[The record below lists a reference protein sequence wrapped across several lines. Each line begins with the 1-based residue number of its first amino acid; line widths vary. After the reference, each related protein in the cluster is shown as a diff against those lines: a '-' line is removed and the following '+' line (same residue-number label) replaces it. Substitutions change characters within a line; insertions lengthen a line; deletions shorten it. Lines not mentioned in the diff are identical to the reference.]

1 MHISQFE
8 LLITIS
14 SLNILQLQYRPVVA
28 IGAGQLFCLAMSRM
42 SAFSLYPPM
51 ILVFLTKCKACIDR
65 LNKTPF
71 SMHMT
76 KDNHELHTYCGRYIA
91 FDVWIHTFFHLL
103 RFGLQGK

>member
-1 MHISQFE
+1 MCTHLMHISQFE

-76 KDNHELHTYCGRYIA
+76 KDITNYIPIVEDISPLMYGYMHS
-91 FDVWIHTFFHLL
+91 FIC
-103 RFGLQGK
+103 